1 MRRPYNALAM
11 LAMVSGCRCGEAERS
26 TRSVAPAT
34 RTLAQCE
41 YLPEAEASRILGVT
55 VRYRGGDPLDPEAP
69 ACELASDDGVR
80 LVLQV
85 STDSAAYDF
94 ATANGWTPVAN
105 LGDAAAWR
113 ADAQRMVAIVRGR
126 DAGITIEAPA
136 GRVDTRAKA
145 AELLAV
151 VLARM

>member
-1 MRRPYNALAM
+1 MRRPYNRLAM
-11 LAMVSGCRCGEAERS
+11 LAMFAGCRCGEPERANK
-26 TRSVAPAT
+26 SVAPT
-34 RTLAQCE
+34 PRTLAQCE
-41 YLPEAEASRILGVT
+41 YLPEDDASRILGVA
-55 VRYRGGDPLDPEAP
+55 VRYRGKDPLDPEAP

-80 LVLQV
+80 LVVQV
-85 STDSAAYDF
+85 SADTAAYDF

-105 LGDAAAWR
+105 LGDGAAWR

-126 DAGITIEAPA
+126 DAGVTLQAAA
-136 GRVDTRAKA
+136 GRLDTRAKA